1 MSYFESDGGGDN
13 TPKLTED
20 TVILTKNNIPMRFE
34 SGYYNEF
41 TVTTDPTL
49 LKAKTIKY
57 KHHQHS
63 ASNANA
69 TYEDEYTDARGAK
82 SVGEWSATGG
92 GCYTQRVKRGGL
104 RILEQHMEEVDRS
117 GGAGTAIDRFMNSH
131 WKCTFCGQEM
141 EFQDRTITNKWGKID
156 PEGNYVNER
165 FVCLNKACKHQATAD
180 FRVQAKRV

>member
-1 MSYFESDGGGDN
+1 MSYFVSGDGSGDN

-34 SGYYNEF
+34 AGYYNEF

-63 ASNANA
+63 ASSANA
-69 TYEDEYTDARGAK
+69 TYEDGYTDARGAK
-82 SVGEWSATGG
+82 GVGEWSATGG

-104 RILEQHMEEVDRS
+104 RILEQRVEEVDRS
-117 GGAGTAIDRFMNSH
+117 GGEGTAIDRFMNSH
-131 WKCTFCGQEM
+131 WKCTFCGQEGWSGNQACPYGAH
-141 EFQDRTITNKWGKID
+141 EHWQYKIGCGKSNGQLIS
-156 PEGNYVNER
+156 
-165 FVCLNKACKHQATAD
+165 AD
-180 FRVQAKRV
+180 IYY

>member
-1 MSYFESDGGGDN
+1 MSYYETGGGGGDK
-13 TPKLTED
+13 TPKLSDE

-34 SGYYNEF
+34 AGYYNEF

-49 LKAKTIKY
+49 VKIKKIVY

-69 TYEDEYTDARGAK
+69 TYEDSYTDNRGVTA
-82 SVGEWSATGG
+82 VGEWSVNGG

-104 RILEQHMEEVDRS
+104 RILEQHIEEVDRS

-131 WKCTFCGQEM
+131 WKCTFCGQEGWSGNQACPYGAH
-141 EFQDRTITNKWGKID
+141 EHWQYKIGCGKSNGQLIS
-156 PEGNYVNER
+156 
-165 FVCLNKACKHQATAD
+165 AD
-180 FRVQAKRV
+180 IYY